1 MDMKKKF
8 KMENLD
14 CAHCAAKMED
24 SIRKIEGVNEVSIS
38 FMTQKMSIDA
48 DDERFEEIMEQ
59 AAKACGKVDPD
70 CKIIR

>member
-1 MDMKKKF
+1 MKKKF

-24 SIRKIEGVNEVSIS
+24 GIRKIEGVNEVSIS

-59 AAKACGKVDPD
+59 AAKACAKVDPD